1 MLYFT
6 YLPKTTIA
14 DIIPVIVAGFDSK
27 FIKPC
32 TPEIA
37 ADGTLFYTEHQQYVI
52 DNTSPDHPLKFRSV
66 DWNFKANE
74 LKQLSKN
81 NVFVGNYY
89 DHSTILEDIDH
100 ISLTVTSKPEYM
112 PLVEEHAKMFNN
124 YCDREFVIKHF
135 NRLLDY
141 DQPVS
146 NYNIDLLDVFNENK
160 LIQLM
165 TELGT
170 INNQKIKFVRKWL
183 TNLKNNTTVNKILLD
198 LQSL

>member
-1 MLYFT
+1 MLYFG

-37 ADGTLFYTEHQQYVI
+37 DDGTLFYTEHQQYVI
-52 DNTSPDHPLKFRSV
+52 DNASPEHPLKFRSV
-66 DWNFKANE
+66 DWNFKVNN
-74 LKQLSKN
+74 LKQLSTN

-100 ISLTVTSKPEYM
+100 ISLTVTSKQEYM
-112 PLVEEHAKMFNN
+112 PLVKEHARMFNN
-124 YCDREFVIKHF
+124 YCNKEFTIKHF
-135 NRLLDY
+135 DRLLDY

-146 NYNIDLLDVFNENK
+146 DFNIDLLDLFNEAK

-170 INNQKIKFVRKWL
+170 LNDQKIKFVRKWL
-183 TNLKNNTTVNKILLD
+183 NCLKSNTRVSKILLD
-198 LQSL
+198 LRPI